1 MRIRT
6 FAIGLG
12 VASLVVAAC
21 GEGASELPPVPTTIV
36 DAAAQSQETTTTT
49 VAPSDEESGTEDSTT
64 TTTVFSRLEPGVA
77 EPPPF
82 ETVTIATPDGE
93 ELYGEFWAGGDT
105 AVLYTHEYDAA
116 QAGSGGQRPP
126 QSSATVSG
134 NTWMAANAGHTVLAI
149 DFRGHGQSSGDY
161 SVKGSQIDIKA
172 AYDFL
177 IEQGYTTVVSMAVG
191 GSAPVVADLSAADPA
206 VDFAGLGMLFTPL
219 AETGFDAGQALAG
232 VDEPVWL
239 VGIDIGSFGGVTK
252 RLEPKVQ
259 NLYDRIV
266 FPAVPSGLQFND
278 VYGDEWRGRQL
289 AFIET
294 VGG

>member
-1 MRIRT
+1 MRSRSLLIG
-6 FAIGLG
+6 IGLLAV
-12 VASLVVAAC
+12 VAAAC
-21 GEGASELPPVPTTIV
+21 GESGSELPPVPTTLV
-36 DAAAQSQETTTTT
+36 DAAAQAQETTTTAATVTDEGETVEETTTTT
-49 VAPSDEESGTEDSTT
+49 VFA
-64 TTTVFSRLEPGVA
+64 RLEPDVM

-82 ETVTIATPDGE
+82 EVVTIATPDGQ
-93 ELYGEFWAGGDT
+93 ELYGEFWEGGDI

-134 NTWMAANAGHTVLAI
+134 NTWMVANAGHTVLAI

-161 SVKGSQIDIKA
+161 SVKGSQVDIRA

-177 IEQGYTTVVSMAVG
+177 TDKGYTTIVSMAVG
-191 GSAPVVADLSAADPA
+191 GSAPVVADLSAEDP
-206 VDFAGLGMLFTPL
+206 DFQLTGLGMLFTPL
-219 AETGFDAGQALAG
+219 AETGFDAGQAL
-232 VDEPVWL
+232 VNIDEPVWL

-259 NLYDRIV
+259 NLYNRLI

-289 AFIET
+289 DFIET

>member
-1 MRIRT
+1 MRW
-6 FAIGLG
+6 L
-12 VASLVVAAC
+12 S
-21 GEGASELPPVPTTIV
+21 P
-36 DAAAQSQETTTTT
+36 
-49 VAPSDEESGTEDSTT
+49 
-64 TTTVFSRLEPGVA
+64 A

-82 ETVTIATPDGE
+82 ETVTIETEDGE
-93 ELYGEFWAGGDT
+93 SLYGEFWEGGPI

-134 NTWMAANAGHTVLAI
+134 STWAVAAEGHTVLAI
-149 DFRGHGQSSGDY
+149 DFRGHGNSSGDY
-161 SVKGSQIDIKA
+161 SVKGSQIDMAA

-177 IEQGYTTVVSMAVG
+177 VERGYTTVVGMAVA
-191 GSAPVVADLSAADPA
+191 GSAPVMADLSANDG
-206 VDFAGLGMLFTPL
+206 DFDLAGLGMLFTPL
-219 AETGFDAGQALAG
+219 AETGFDAGRALEN

-239 VGIDIGSFGGVTK
+239 VGIDFGSFGGVTK

-259 NLYDRIV
+259 VLYDRII

-278 VYGDEWRGRQL
+278 VYGDEYRGRQVQ
-289 AFIET
+289 FIED